1 MSIAGNDST
10 VIGRGPQTASP
21 GPSPFPR
28 SAGDGEPLGIQPVV
42 TLIRED
48 LTIVGKLTS
57 KGKVILE
64 GTIEGDLRCSSL
76 VVGEKG
82 HIAGR
87 IVADE
92 VSVHGRAQGSIYGK
106 SVELFASAEV
116 QGDIFHHGIGMERGT
131 RYDGTLKYV
140 DDPVAA
146 GLRKQ
151 VQEAPANANPLL
163 RANSD
168 KPLA

>member
-1 MSIAGNDST
+1 MMSDAGYGSPQA
-10 VIGRGPQTASP
+10 GLGLKKGPPTP
-21 GPSPFPR
+21 TPFP
-28 SAGDGEPLGIQPVV
+28 SAGGEGATLGVQPVV

-48 LTIVGKLTS
+48 LTIEGKLTS

-82 HIAGR
+82 QITGSV
-87 IVADE
+87 VADE
-92 VSVHGRAQGSIYGK
+92 VTVHGKAKGAIYGK

-116 QGDIFHHGIGMERGT
+116 QGNIFHHGIGMERGT

-140 DDPVAA
+140 DDPIAA
-146 GLRKQ
+146 GL
-151 VQEAPANANPLL
+151 N
-163 RANSD
+163 RANER
-168 KPLA
+168 KT